1 MNIEAKTR
9 ELLSAQTELF
19 LARTGSYEELER
31 YFQFS
36 FFGTPAQIA
45 LIERGDETLIR
56 LYISTFTLDDI
67 AQCLLAQTASKELL
81 LFAAEIRKLKSPKAI
96 QALIERAL

>member
-9 ELLSAQTELF
+9 ELLSAQNELF

-36 FFGTPAQIA
+36 FLGTPAQIA

-67 AQCLLAQTASKELL
+67 AQCAQTASKELL
-81 LFAAEIRKLKSPKAI
+81 LFAAEIRKLESPKAI